1 MTDDQNDVA
10 SSSSSQSLTEETT
23 STRTQPPL
31 FPHVP
36 HLPLDLVAEILC
48 KLPVK
53 HLLQLRLVSNSWNSL
68 ISHNPEFSA
77 KHLRCS
83 TSNHN
88 RHHLILNSTL
98 SSRHFILSHS
108 PISSFF
114 RSTSPVTVTHLTHT
128 HSLDNGNNGR
138 GRGVITT
145 CNGINCFGIDE
156 SLALLC
162 NPSIRKFK
170 LLPALKINKSHQTHF
185 QNLYTILYDRFTG
198 NYKIF
203 SVACCNSEKEVN
215 VHTLGTD
222 YWRRIQDFPCPYIIP
237 KPGIF
242 VSGTVN
248 WLACDDTSFAVRVIV
263 SLDLGNESYRKLSP
277 PFYDMAFEVSITLGV
292 LRGCLSMLSYSDKFS
307 NVWIM
312 KEYGNEKSWSK
323 LFSVPRIEEWGV
335 YVYTKALYVSED
347 EQVLMECL
355 KMGKYSL
362 VVYDSRNNTFNIP
375 KFQNYNQG
383 SEMTTEVYVESLISP
398 L

>member
-1 MTDDQNDVA
+1 MTDDQNDAA
-10 SSSSSQSLTEETT
+10 SSSSSQS
-23 STRTQPPL
+23 TQPPL
-31 FPHVP
+31 FPHAP

-53 HLLQLRLVSNSWNSL
+53 HLLQLRLVSISWNSL

-114 RSTSPVTVTHLTHT
+114 SSTSPITVTRFTIT

-138 GRGVITT
+138 GRGDITT
-145 CNGINCFGIDE
+145 CDGIICFGIDE
-156 SLALLC
+156 SLALSC

-170 LLPALKINKSHQTHF
+170 LLPPLKINNSQSHQTHF
-185 QNLYTILYDRFTG
+185 QNLYTLLYDRFTG

-203 SVACCNSEKEVN
+203 SVACCNSEKQVN

-222 YWRRIQDFPCPYIIP
+222 YWRRIQDFPCGYIIP
-237 KPGIF
+237 KPGVF
-242 VSGTVN
+242 VSDTVN
-248 WLACDDTSFAVRVIV
+248 WLACDDTSFAARVIV
-263 SLDLGNESYRKLSP
+263 SLDLENELYRKLSP
-277 PFYDMAFEVSITLGV
+277 PPFYDIMAFEVSITLGV

-312 KEYGNEKSWSK
+312 KEYGNEKSWTK
-323 LFSVPRIEEWGV
+323 LFSVPRMEEWGV

-362 VVYDSRNNTFNIP
+362 VVYDSRNNTFKIP

-383 SEMTTEVYVESLISP
+383 SEMTAEVYVESLISP